1 MEEINLHWFAWM
13 AGGVAP
19 TAWVLVVARW
29 LGTYGVLLA
38 AAVLVWDWW
47 KYPANRLYVVGSLVC
62 CAAAVLLAHRLAL
75 WIGHPRPFVMG
86 LSPAYIDHAARG
98 SLPSAHASA
107 LFTIGFCLLGLRQ
120 LRLAGAAIL
129 ITGLAV
135 SWGRV
140 YCGVHFPLDIAAG
153 AVLGFTLAGIYGWV
167 WRHANPALLG
177 QGGDGLQSHAPL
189 VQSSMP
195 ASAE

>member
-1 MEEINLHWFAWM
+1 MEEINLQWFAWM
-13 AGGVAP
+13 AGGVTP
-19 TAWVLVVARW
+19 TAWALVIARW
-29 LGTYGVLLA
+29 LGTYGVVLA
-38 AAVLVWDWW
+38 AAVLVWIWW
-47 KYPANRLYVVGSLVC
+47 KHPANRLYVMGSLIC

-129 ITGLAV
+129 AAGVAV

-153 AVLGFTLAGIYGWV
+153 AALGLMVAGIYGWT
-167 WRHANPALLG
+167 WRHASPATLE
-177 QGGDGLQSHAPL
+177 QGAKERQNHAPFGQHS
-189 VQSSMP
+189 VP
-195 ASAE
+195 AAAE